1 MVLWNENMRISKR
14 EQERIN
20 LVRSKNIVP
29 EHRGFYDRIFA
40 APREN
45 YLGSPENRRAAGF
58 SIRDD

>member
-1 MVLWNENMRISKR
+1 MVLWDETKRVSKQ

-20 LVRSKNIVP
+20 DKRNKSIVI
-29 EHRGFYDRIFA
+29 EHRGFYDRRFA

-45 YLGSPENRRAAGF
+45 YLASPENRRAAGF